1 MINDSLKETNSDGR
15 ADSSLS
21 LIERLSATSP
31 LSHVFK
37 DSIETFL
44 SFSFLM
50 VCLYE
55 FVLRREL
62 L

>member
-1 MINDSLKETNSDGR
+1 M
-15 ADSSLS
+15 
-21 LIERLSATSP
+21 ERQTVACPSQNVFQLL
-31 LSHVFK
+31 LSHVFKDSIETFK

-55 FVLRREL
+55 FVLFLRRKL